1 WKQLYYGSG
10 AYSQFILSTMNYVK
24 TLNNSVWVEDISD
37 PANIFRG
44 ETYFKGCI
52 VLHMLRGVMGD
63 TLFLKTLYDYSD
75 DPELAYNVATTEDF
89 QRVAENNYGEDLDY
103 FFNQWIYG
111 MKYPKYKIY
120 WGKELVDSTWNLGI
134 KIEQTA
140 NVSPPFF
147 TMPIEI
153 KINYASG
160 DTIVRL
166 FNNSQIQEYTLYVPY
181 EPVSISFDPNNW
193 ILKDVLSIVLG
204 FEDENVP
211 VEFSLTQN
219 YPNPFNPSFIKSV

>member
-1 WKQLYYGSG
+1 
-10 AYSQFILSTMNYVK
+10 
-24 TLNNSVWVEDISD
+24 
-37 PANIFRG
+37 
-44 ETYFKGCI
+44 
-52 VLHMLRGVMGD
+52 
-63 TLFLKTLYDYSD
+63 
-75 DPELAYNVATTEDF
+75 
-89 QRVAENNYGEDLDY
+89 
-103 FFNQWIYG
+103 

-166 FNNSQIQEYTLYVPY
+166 FNNSQIQEYTLFVPY
-181 EPVSISFDPNNW
+181 EPFSISFDPNNW

-211 VEFSLTQN
+211 AEFSLTQN
-219 YPNPFNPSFIKSV
+219 YPNPFNPSTKIKYSIPSITLRQAQSDIHVSLKVFDVLGNEIETLVNEEKPVGTYEVTWYAQNLPSGVYFYQLRAGDFIQTKKMILLK